1 VFRDAHARID
11 REGAAVTNAIL
22 ALGPP
27 PLTEDAADAALD
39 AIDFIAAAVRGV
51 DVIDVTPTVRALWRQ
66 HLADWYGQLDMWT
79 RGWYANAPFLV
90 ATIRTQWPVLNPLQR
105 AATVQQWSVQLPAM
119 LWMLEPVLAQAQAND
134 LWSQRI
140 RDHLSTLPEQVNRPT
155 AEPVQDGS
163 VAAIREL
170 SQNAVTRQ
178 ILQTGS
184 TSMANATMDLMRAM
198 SHH

>member
-1 VFRDAHARID
+1 
-11 REGAAVTNAIL
+11 
-22 ALGPP
+22 
-27 PLTEDAADAALD
+27 
-39 AIDFIAAAVRGV
+39 
-51 DVIDVTPTVRALWRQ
+51 
-66 HLADWYGQLDMWT
+66 
-79 RGWYANAPFLV
+79 
-90 ATIRTQWPVLNPLQR
+90 
-105 AATVQQWSVQLPAM
+105 
-119 LWMLEPVLAQAQAND
+119 MLEPVLAQAQAND

-163 VAAIREL
+163 VAAIRKL

-198 SHH
+198 SHR